1 MPRTPIDY
9 SQICIYKL
17 VHKEDYDN
25 ENIYIGSTTNFR
37 KRKNLHKSSCNCE
50 TNKHYNESKY
60 TYIRNNGG
68 WDMWDM
74 IEIEKYPCND
84 KREAETRER
93 HWIEF
98 YKSNLNSYIPTRSYK
113 ESHRKYYQDKKER
126 IKEVSK
132 KYYQDNK
139 ERLKEDKAK
148 YYQDNRE
155 NTLEKWKKKVTC
167 ECGCEVSKNC
177 ISKHKRTAK
186 HLQLLNS
193 SKEVGTYP

>member
-9 SQICIYKL
+9 SQTCIYKL

-25 ENIYIGSTTNFR
+25 ENVYIGSTTNFR
-37 KRKNLHKSSCNCE
+37 KRKNQHKNCCNCE
-50 TNKHYNESKY
+50 TVREHNQVKY

-98 YKSNLNSYIPTRSYK
+98 YKSNLNRRIPTRSCK
-113 ESHRKYYQDKKER
+113 EYHS
-126 IKEVSK
+126 

-139 ERLKEDKAK
+139 ERLNEVNNK
-148 YYQDNRE
+148 YNQDNK
-155 NTLEKWKKKVTC
+155 EKISEKRSEKVIC
-167 ECGCEVSKNC
+167 ECGCEVVKQQLL
-177 ISKHKRTAK
+177 KHKRTTK
-186 HLQLLNS
+186 HQKLLDS
-193 SKEVGTYP
+193 SK